1 MTLPVPPPAA
11 SNHTQNEDVMLQ
23 VRDIVREYDLPRHS
37 IFSAKKKLRVLHG
50 VSIDL
55 PANQSLGIV
64 GESGSGKS
72 TLARAVMALER
83 PQSGQILLDGQDIF
97 ALDKA
102 SLRQTRKKFQA
113 IFQDPYGSLDPRHT
127 VRRIIL
133 EPVLSLEG
141 NSSQA
146 ERNARV
152 DEVLEAV
159 GLPAG
164 SADKYPHEFSG
175 GQRQRIAI
183 ARALITRP
191 ALIVADEPV
200 SALDVSIQAQV
211 LNLMMDLQD
220 KFGLSY
226 LFISHDL
233 GVVRVITDRVAV
245 MHLGRIVEEGPTNA
259 VFDNPRHPYTQALVN
274 AVPKPFSGRRKRTKT
289 KSATP
294 NIAVHDGGTATGC
307 AYAPL
312 CPIAQAKCLTE
323 IPPAKPV
330 DNGWYARCHFA

>member
-1 MTLPVPPPAA
+1 MSKPL
-11 SNHTQNEDVMLQ
+11 LQ
-23 VRDIVREYDLPRHS
+23 VKDVVREYPMPRHS
-37 IFSAKKKLRVLHG
+37 IFSAPKHLRVLHG
-50 VSIDL
+50 VSIEL
-55 PANQSLGIV
+55 NPRESLGIV

-72 TLARAVMALER
+72 TLARAVMGLEP
-83 PQSGQILLDGQDIF
+83 PQSGQVLIQDQDIY
-97 ALDKA
+97 ALDRA
-102 SLRQTRKKFQA
+102 AMREARKQFQA

-127 VRRIIL
+127 VQRIIS
-133 EPVLSLEG
+133 EPINSLEG
-141 NSSQA
+141 NISA
-146 ERNARV
+146 AKRKARV
-152 DEVLEAV
+152 QEVLEAV
-159 GLPAG
+159 GLPPA

-233 GVVRVITDRVAV
+233 GVVRVITDRIAV
-245 MHLGRIVEEGPTNA
+245 MHLGRIVEEGPTNT

-274 AVPKPFSGRRKRTKT
+274 AVPKPFSGRRKRSKP
-289 KSATP
+289 AGEHVV
-294 NIAVHDGGTATGC
+294 AVHTEFTGRGC
-307 AYAPL
+307 AYAPA
-312 CPIAQAKCLTE
+312 CPMAQAICLQQAPE
-323 IPPAKPV
+323 QRSIQQ
-330 DNGWYARCHFA
+330 GWYARCHFA